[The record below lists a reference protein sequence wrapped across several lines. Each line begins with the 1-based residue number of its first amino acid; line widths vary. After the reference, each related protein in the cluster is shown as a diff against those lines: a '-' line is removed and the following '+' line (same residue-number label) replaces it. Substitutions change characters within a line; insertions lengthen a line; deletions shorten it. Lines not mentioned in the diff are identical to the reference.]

1 MVLVS
6 HRYKFIYLK
15 NAKVAGSSVES
26 FFAQYCIDPNI
37 DFVIKDDIELVG
49 AYGGKTEFGE
59 VGSIG
64 DNGPHATAVSIKNEW
79 GEEMFNEYFKFCV
92 IRNPYDKI
100 VSSYYYWK
108 NHPTFNWV
116 SDGINNYDMNNM
128 TFKEFCRLTDCIN
141 LNIHC
146 IGSFIDS
153 DNISYPVSCCN
164 YIIRY
169 ENLEEDIIKVCEKLG
184 IEKYDLKLLPKYKSN
199 TRPKDNGYRDYYD
212 DETKKLVFDKHK
224 KEFEK
229 FGYEF

>member
-1 MVLVS
+1 
-6 HRYKFIYLK
+6 
-15 NAKVAGSSVES
+15 
-26 FFAQYCIDPNI
+26 
-37 DFVIKDDIELVG
+37 
-49 AYGGKTEFGE
+49 
-59 VGSIG
+59 
-64 DNGPHATAVSIKNEW
+64 
-79 GEEMFNEYFKFCV
+79 
-92 IRNPYDKI
+92 
-100 VSSYYYWK
+100 
-108 NHPTFNWV
+108 
-116 SDGINNYDMNNM
+116 MNNM
-128 TFKEFCRLTDCIN
+128 TFKEFCRLTDCLN

-184 IEKYDLKLLPKYKSN
+184 IEKYDLQLLPKYKSN
-199 TRPKDNGYRDYYD
+199 TRPKDNGYREYYD